1 MSLRNAFAA
10 ALQFMRTHK
19 GFSQRDVASTMDQS
33 HVSRLE
39 GATRSVSLEISEK
52 LAEALQLHPMSLLT
66 LVYAAQSGQSPQAV
80 LQRTRDDLEALD
92 LLNAAIPPEPVKA
105 DHPRVVEAAELYRQV
120 NELLAE
126 GHSQAEVA
134 RRLNVSRSTITRH
147 VQRKN

>member
-1 MSLRNAFAA
+1 MLF
-10 ALQFMRTHK
+10 
-19 GFSQRDVASTMDQS
+19 
-33 HVSRLE
+33 
-39 GATRSVSLEISEK
+39 RS